1 MTQRIR
7 LWKVAKN
14 AVPEEIHNSKIGLE
28 KRLEDWLVRD
38 ISMLD
43 QDLLVVGR
51 QVPTAYGGSIDL
63 LCIDREGFLV
73 VVELKQGR
81 TPREV
86 AAQAL
91 DYASW
96 VKDLNTDDVEKIA
109 KDAKDKKYGTI
120 ENSLRDALVDK
131 FGSVPDDLCERH
143 RSIIVA
149 EAIDDSTERIVRYL
163 SELGVPIN
171 VVRMHAFKDSS
182 GQEMLAQV
190 FLVEPDIARDRV
202 RSSSNRGRGSVHEL
216 QALAD
221 DHEIG
226 ELFRRLKL
234 GLKGVLYH
242 GGAEKD
248 KARYRWKYKDNNKDN
263 KLTLILDV
271 YAESAEP
278 GKMPFVINATRCNNH
293 LRISIE
299 KLRAMLPTNTKE
311 YPGVR
316 EWNYSS
322 PEEKESAEGL
332 RGTFCT
338 CDEVDKFAAGLRE
351 AKERLSAD

>member
-7 LWKVAKN
+7 LWKVAKDV
-14 AVPEEIHNSKIGLE
+14 VPEEIHNSKIGLE

-43 QDLLVVGR
+43 QDLLVVGQ

-109 KDAKDKKYGTI
+109 KDYANI
-120 ENSLRDALVDK
+120 ENTLQDALVDK
-131 FGSVPDDLCERH
+131 FGAVPDDLCEHH

-190 FLVEPDIARDRV
+190 FLVEPDIARDRA
-202 RSSSNRGRGSVHEL
+202 RSLSNRRRYPTALEI
-216 QALAD
+216 QELAD
-221 DHEIG
+221 KNEIG
-226 ELFRRLKL
+226 ELFRRLKE
-234 GLKGVLYH
+234 GVNRIFVYP
-242 GGAEKD
+242 GFDKT
-248 KARYRWKYKDNNKDN
+248 KARYRWKSKDN
-263 KLTLILDV
+263 KLTLVLDV
-271 YAESAEP
+271 YAVSEEP
-278 GKMPFVINATRCNNH
+278 GKMPFVIHATRCNDH
-293 LRISIE
+293 LGIPIE
-299 KLRAMLPTNTKE
+299 KLRTMLPTNTKE
-311 YPGVR
+311 YPDVR
-316 EWNYSS
+316 KWNYSS

-332 RGTFCT
+332 KGTFCT
-338 CDEVDKFAAGLRE
+338 HDEVDKFAAGLRE

>member
-7 LWKVAKN
+7 LWKVAKD

-43 QDLLVVGR
+43 QDLLVVGQ

-109 KDAKDKKYGTI
+109 KDKKYGTI
-120 ENSLRDALVDK
+120 ENSLQDALKDK
-131 FGSVPDDLCERH
+131 FESVPDDLCEHH

-149 EAIDDSTERIVRYL
+149 EAIDDGTERIVRYL

-182 GQEMLAQV
+182 GQEMLAQM
-190 FLVEPDIARDRV
+190 FLVEPDIARNRA

-221 DHEIG
+221 NHEIG
-226 ELFRRLKL
+226 ELFLRLKV
-234 GLKGVLYH
+234 GLKGVLRH
-242 GGAEKD
+242 GGTEKD
-248 KARYRWKYKDNNKDN
+248 KARYRWQYKDNNKD
-263 KLTLILDV
+263 KQTLILDV

-293 LRISIE
+293 LHISIE

-316 EWNYSS
+316 EWHYSS

-332 RGTFCT
+332 KGTFCT
-338 CDEVDKFAAGLRE
+338 HDEVDKFAAGLRE